1 MHIYWKLS
9 FIIHTR
15 NMVCCH
21 MKPCCRPYRTCWTS
35 GWGCPPSCRRRK
47 GRREPALWTWLKSN
61 WRIFRLLPWIRS
73 SSCQYLSQNF
83 CQNWMFLLNI
93 TTSFH
98 PLKNLWE
105 FGSNSTDF
113 DSKFEWWFRV
123 EIGVIWLTHF
133 TDFDKSVRIWLKF
146 HRFWVVISGGEW
158 CYESNSEFSPIFPS
172 ELANCSAS
180 LLTRS
185 SGLKTTNKMRH
196 IWIKSNQQID
206 GLRIIRNF
214 TWWTVL
220 PRREGNMENLN
231 KVPLLHLTSWI
242 LIADFW
248 EVTFCHLHTYRR
260 TLHCCWP
267 KGFYPPR
274 VGYRRK
280 VVLVNVERKGGSRC
294 L

>member
-1 MHIYWKLS
+1 MISIHVARCTMHIYWKLS
-9 FIIHTR
+9 LIIHHTR

-113 DSKFEWWFRV
+113 
-123 EIGVIWLTHF
+123 
-133 TDFDKSVRIWLKF
+133 
-146 HRFWVVISGGEW
+146 EW
-158 CYESNSEFSPIFPS
+158 CYAMKQAIFRRNRKNLKNYDFDFRNSIIDSMLQQS
-172 ELANCSAS
+172 DYQ
-180 LLTRS
+180 
-185 SGLKTTNKMRH
+185 TNK
-196 IWIKSNQQID
+196 
-206 GLRIIRNF
+206 
-214 TWWTVL
+214 
-220 PRREGNMENLN
+220 
-231 KVPLLHLTSWI
+231 
-242 LIADFW
+242 IASFQDF
-248 EVTFCHLHTYRR
+248 
-260 TLHCCWP
+260 
-267 KGFYPPR
+267 
-274 VGYRRK
+274 
-280 VVLVNVERKGGSRC
+280 
-294 L
+294 